1 MRSGGDAARRSIPNK
16 GRGLRRSLSA
26 AFYAPLKVP
35 DDPTPSGDR
44 RIARLFQQAF
54 DRIDVET
61 PLASRFRS
69 REAKGDLARQAQMA
83 SLGPALARRAIR
95 TIGAPSPAFWFTY
108 HLYYKAA
115 DWFGPEAAAAM
126 NIPYVV
132 AEASYAPKRA
142 GGPWDLSHRRVAYG
156 VQRAAAVLCLN
167 PNDVACLEPI
177 AENPEKLIAFPP
189 FLDVAPYCK
198 TVGQRA
204 ADRSML
210 GQHHGLP
217 DDAVWV
223 LAVGMMRRGDKE
235 ASFAALARALSILE
249 TDRDWRL
256 IVVGD
261 GPAQADIAPALQN
274 AAPDK
279 VTFVGAL
286 DEATLARYYA
296 AADLM
301 AWPAIGEAFGMAM
314 LEAQASG
321 LPVVAGN
328 VGGVGAVVAD
338 SVGGLLVPQG
348 DDHAFAAAMAALI
361 GGDQRRS
368 VFGAAAA
375 ARVRETQSLDA
386 AADRLET
393 VLQRIGVR

>member
-1 MRSGGDAARRSIPNK
+1 MRRP
-16 GRGLRRSLSA
+16 LRA
-26 AFYAPLKVP
+26 AFYAPLKAP

-69 REAKGDLARQAQMA
+69 REAKGDPARQAQMA
-83 SLGPALARRAIR
+83 SLGPALGRRAIR
-95 TIGAPSPAFWFTY
+95 AIGPPSPAFWFTY

-126 NIPYVV
+126 DIPYIV

-142 GGPWDLSHRRVAYG
+142 GGLWDLSHRRVAYG
-156 VQRAAAVLCLN
+156 VQQAAAVLCLN

-177 AENPEKLIAFPP
+177 TEHPEKLISFPP
-189 FLDVAPYCK
+189 FLDVAPYSK
-198 TVGQRA
+198 IEGQRA
-204 ADRSML
+204 ADRAAF
-210 GQHHGLP
+210 GQQHGLP

-235 ASFAALARALSILE
+235 ASFAALAHALAVLE

-261 GPAQADIAPALQN
+261 GPAQADIMSALQN
-274 AAPDK
+274 AAPHR
-279 VTFVGAL
+279 VAFAGAL

-338 SVGGLLVPQG
+338 GVGGLLVPQG

-361 GGDQRRS
+361 KNDQRRLI
-368 VFGAAAA
+368 FGAGAAA
-375 ARVRETQSLDA
+375 RIRETQSLDA

-393 VLQRIGVR
+393 ILQRISVR